1 MRWDYQ
7 IAPDAWASF
16 RRLDVN
22 VQEALLDRLETLGD
36 TLENLMASGSV
47 QLDVQLDAVGETV
60 KLSLLVNRR
69 RGSFVL
75 TEVGP

>member
-1 MRWDYQ
+1 MQWDYQ

-47 QLDVQLDAVGETV
+47 ELEVQLDAAGEMV
-60 KLSLLVNRR
+60 KLSLLVNRQ